1 MISFQRELAE
11 RLLKSYSYDFSSLVV
26 MFPSLRARTFFN
38 DAVSSITNS
47 PIWQPSWTTVDEL
60 MQGGS
65 GLVRGERIRLIAEL
79 FKVYHKYHQHETFDH
94 FYFWGD
100 MLISDFDM
108 IDKYM
113 VDAKMLLTN
122 IKDIK
127 EIEADVSYLSVDQER
142 IIRFW
147 SSVYSNESIS
157 AQKRRFLEIWES
169 LPAIYE
175 EYRERLKAIGIGY
188 PGLLYRTTAERIQR
202 GEAIELPN
210 KRFIIAGFNALS
222 ESEKILFDYIAKS
235 EKGAEF
241 YWDYDSY
248 YVDNKDHEAGLFMR
262 DNIKQFSNIESVS
275 HGNFTTAPKQLC
287 AIGCVSNIAQVKYIK
302 SILEDIPADELNKDT
317 AIVLTDES
325 LLTPLLHSLPESIGK
340 VNITMGYPLKNS
352 PVYSLIERIIA
363 LQAHSRAKDDTTL
376 FYHKDVTGLLSH
388 PYITDCCAR
397 DAAKFTEQIVTERM
411 TSVNYRLFADHNVLS
426 KIFLP
431 SSNWKE
437 LCQQLIDAINTI
449 MQRSTLGDAMQL
461 EFLRIAAEEL
471 TKCRI
476 SIENCGLEMPIA
488 VFCSLIRRHLQTLT
502 IPFEGEPLEGVQVMG
517 ILETRNIDFKN
528 VIILSM
534 TDANFPGN
542 RTEQPSF
549 IPYSLR
555 VAYNIPTP
563 EHHEAMYAYY
573 FYRLIQRAEKVN
585 MLYCSRADDKST
597 GECSRYIHQLDFESP
612 HKVEKQAIGVD
623 LCIDTVEEIVIP
635 KGEFEISRLNYYTD
649 PDESGSLSPTRLFHY
664 VECPMKFY
672 FHTIAH
678 LRTSD
683 ELGDKIDAPTFGNIL
698 HKTMEDLYK
707 EHKIL
712 KNANPK
718 PLIAKICKREIVEP
732 AVNKTIGKMIHNNP
746 DASPDIFSGDTL
758 LVRDII
764 VKYILSGVMKYDL
777 SREGFVVMDVE
788 NEIKDQYKI
797 SSGKEVRISGIADRI
812 DRLPDGTIQV
822 IDYKSG
828 NTPHLEFDGLN
839 SLFNGNSKQ
848 RISNIF
854 QTLLY
859 AMIMRRKQK
868 ADAVPSLYYASKML
882 GKEYSPLIYNKVTKS
897 KIERY
902 SSVADE
908 FEELLTV
915 TLDELFDPNIP
926 FRQTSDEEMCKKCN
940 FKGICRRRNEQQS

>member
-202 GEAIELPN
+202 GDAIELPN

-235 EKGAEF
+235 ENGAEF

-262 DNIKQFSNIESVS
+262 DNIKQFSNIEPVS
-275 HGNFTTAPKQLC
+275 HDNFTTAPKQLC
-287 AIGCVSNIAQVKYIK
+287 ATGCVSNIAQVKYIK

-363 LQAHSRAKDDTTL
+363 LQAHGLVKDDTTL
-376 FYHKDVTGLLSH
+376 FYHTFRNYLLG
-388 PYITDCCAR
+388 
-397 DAAKFTEQIVTERM
+397 
-411 TSVNYRLFADHNVLS
+411 
-426 KIFLP
+426 
-431 SSNWKE
+431 E
-437 LCQQLIDAINTI
+437 L
-449 MQRSTLGDAMQL
+449 R
-461 EFLRIAAEEL
+461 RIAS
-471 TKCRI
+471 T
-476 SIENCGLEMPIA
+476 
-488 VFCSLIRRHLQTLT
+488 T
-502 IPFEGEPLEGVQVMG
+502 ICDVW
-517 ILETRNIDFKN
+517 
-528 VIILSM
+528 
-534 TDANFPGN
+534 
-542 RTEQPSF
+542 
-549 IPYSLR
+549 
-555 VAYNIPTP
+555 
-563 EHHEAMYAYY
+563 
-573 FYRLIQRAEKVN
+573 
-585 MLYCSRADDKST
+585 
-597 GECSRYIHQLDFESP
+597 
-612 HKVEKQAIGVD
+612 
-623 LCIDTVEEIVIP
+623 
-635 KGEFEISRLNYYTD
+635 
-649 PDESGSLSPTRLFHY
+649 
-664 VECPMKFY
+664 
-672 FHTIAH
+672 
-678 LRTSD
+678 
-683 ELGDKIDAPTFGNIL
+683 
-698 HKTMEDLYK
+698 
-707 EHKIL
+707 
-712 KNANPK
+712 
-718 PLIAKICKREIVEP
+718 
-732 AVNKTIGKMIHNNP
+732 
-746 DASPDIFSGDTL
+746 
-758 LVRDII
+758 VR
-764 VKYILSGVMKYDL
+764 
-777 SREGFVVMDVE
+777 
-788 NEIKDQYKI
+788 
-797 SSGKEVRISGIADRI
+797 
-812 DRLPDGTIQV
+812 
-822 IDYKSG
+822 
-828 NTPHLEFDGLN
+828 
-839 SLFNGNSKQ
+839 
-848 RISNIF
+848 
-854 QTLLY
+854 
-859 AMIMRRKQK
+859 
-868 ADAVPSLYYASKML
+868 
-882 GKEYSPLIYNKVTKS
+882 
-897 KIERY
+897 
-902 SSVADE
+902 
-908 FEELLTV
+908 
-915 TLDELFDPNIP
+915 
-926 FRQTSDEEMCKKCN
+926 
-940 FKGICRRRNEQQS
+940 

>member
-11 RLLKSYSYDFSSLVV
+11 RLLKAYSYDFSSLVV

-38 DAVSSITNS
+38 DAVSSLTDS

-60 MQGGS
+60 MQSGS

-79 FKVYHKYHQHETFDH
+79 FKIYHKYHQHETFDH

-127 EIEADVSYLSVDQER
+127 EIEADVSYLTVDQER

-147 SSVYSNESIS
+147 SSIYSDESIS

-175 EYRERLKAIGIGY
+175 EYREQLKAIGIGY
-188 PGLLYRTTAERIQR
+188 PGLLYRTTAERIKR
-202 GEAIELPN
+202 GESIDLPN

-241 YWDYDSY
+241 YWDYDNY
-248 YVDNKDHEAGLFMR
+248 YVDNKDHEAGHFMR
-262 DNIKQFSNIESVS
+262 DNIRQFRSEEPMS
-275 HGNFTTAPKQLC
+275 HDNFTAVPKQLC
-287 AIGCVSNIAQVKYIK
+287 TTGCVSNIAQVKYLK
-302 SILEDIPADELNKDT
+302 NILKDIPTDELNKET
-317 AIVLTDES
+317 AIVLTDEN
-325 LLTPLLHSLPESIGK
+325 LLTPLLHSLPENISK

-352 PVYSLIERIIA
+352 LVYSLIERIIA
-363 LQAHSRAKDDTTL
+363 LQAHSRAKDAATL

-397 DAAKFTEQIVTERM
+397 DAAKFAKQIVTERM
-411 TSVNYRLFADHNVLS
+411 TSVDYRLFEGNDVLS
-426 KIFLP
+426 KVFSP
-431 SSNWKE
+431 SSDWKA

-449 MQRSTLGDAMQL
+449 MQHSPLDDAMQL
-461 EFLRIAAEEL
+461 EFLRITAEEL
-471 TKCRI
+471 VKCRI
-476 SIENCGLEMPIA
+476 SIENCNLEMPTA

-534 TDANFPGN
+534 TDATFPGN

-549 IPYSLR
+549 IPYGLR

-597 GECSRYIHQLDFESP
+597 GECSRYIHQLEYESP
-612 HKVEKQAIGVD
+612 YKVEKRAVGVD
-623 LCIDTVEEIVIP
+623 LCIDTVDEIVIP
-635 KGEFEISRLNYYTD
+635 KGEFEMSRLNYYTD
-649 PDESGSLSPTRLFHY
+649 PNESGSLSPTRLFHY

-672 FHTIAH
+672 FHTIAD
-678 LRTSD
+678 LSTSD
-683 ELGDKIDAPTFGNIL
+683 ELGDKIDALTFGNIL

-712 KNANPK
+712 KNPNPK
-718 PLIAKICKREIVEP
+718 PLIDKICKREIVEP
-732 AVNKTIGKMIHNNP
+732 AVNKTIGKMMHNNP
-746 DASPDIFSGDTL
+746 NASPDIFSGDTL

-788 NEIKDQYKI
+788 SKIMEQYKI
-797 SSGKEVRISGIADRI
+797 SSGKVVRISGIADRI

-828 NTPHLEFDGLN
+828 NKPHLEFGGLD
-839 SLFNGNSKQ
+839 SLFHGDSEQ
-848 RISNIF
+848 RIANIF

-859 AMIMRRKQK
+859 AMIMRRKQRV
-868 ADAVPSLYYASKML
+868 DAVPSLYYASKML
-882 GKEYSPLIYNKVTKS
+882 GKKYSPLILNKATES

-902 SSVADE
+902 STVADE
-908 FEELLTV
+908 FEELLTA

-926 FRQTSDEEMCKKCN
+926 FRQTDDEKMCKNCN
-940 FKGICRRRNEQQS
+940 FKGICRRRNEQQY